1 MNVAGSITE
10 LSRRHPHPPA
20 LGRRRACGCLLSA
33 AFCCLP
39 GLKAQAA
46 ALAADA
52 VALTEV
58 AAGVHVFHGAHEEAT
73 GANLGA
79 IANIAVIIGN
89 EAVAVVDTG
98 GSLAWGNRLRSA
110 VRGLTPLPIR
120 YLINSHVHP
129 DHIFGNA
136 AFDGDAPE
144 IWGHYKLPES
154 LAARGRFYL
163 EQVNE
168 QLGSVAE
175 GTRVVAPTRLVKGVQ
190 ELDLG
195 GRILRLES
203 HPTAHTDNDLTV
215 FDSATG
221 TLFASDLLFMERLP
235 AIDGSLNGWL
245 SVMTTLRK
253 IPAARVVAG
262 HGPVSAAWPA
272 ALESQERYLQQLRAD
287 LRDLLAA
294 GIPMEKAVET
304 AGQSERAHWLLFDD
318 YNARNVV
325 AAYAELEW
333 E

>member
-1 MNVAGSITE
+1 MSVAGSITE
-10 LSRRHPHPPA
+10 LPQLHPHPPA

-46 ALAADA
+46 ALATNALE
-52 VALTEV
+52 LTEV
-58 AAGVHVFHGAHEEAT
+58 ATGVHVFHGVHEEAT
-73 GANLGA
+73 STNLGA

-110 VRGLTPLPIR
+110 VRTMTSLPIR

-136 AFDGDAPE
+136 AFDSDAPE

-154 LAARGRFYL
+154 LAARGQFYL
-163 EQVNE
+163 DQINE
-168 QLGSVAE
+168 LLGGAAE
-175 GTRVVAPTRLVKGVQ
+175 GTRVVAPARLVNGTQ

-195 GRILRLES
+195 GRVLRLES

-215 FDSATG
+215 FDAATG
-221 TLFASDLLFMERLP
+221 TLVASDLLFMERLP

-245 SVMTTLRK
+245 SVLAALRN
-253 IPAARVVAG
+253 IPAARVVPG
-262 HGPVSAAWPA
+262 HGPPAAAWPA
-272 ALESQERYLQQLRAD
+272 ALEPQERYLQRLRTD
-287 LRDLLAA
+287 LRNLIAA

-304 AGQSERAHWLLFDD
+304 AGQSERANWVLFDD

-325 AAYAELEW
+325 TAYAELEW

>member
-10 LSRRHPHPPA
+10 LPQRYPLPPS
-20 LGRRRACGCLLSA
+20 LGRRHACGCLLSA

-46 ALAADA
+46 ALAANA
-52 VALTEV
+52 VELTEV
-58 AAGVHVFHGAHEEAT
+58 APGIHVFHGVHEEAT
-73 GANLGA
+73 SANLGA

-89 EAVAVVDTG
+89 KAVAVVDTG
-98 GSLAWGNRLRSA
+98 GSLAWGTRLRSA
-110 VRGLTPLPIR
+110 IRSLTALPIR
-120 YLINSHVHP
+120 HLINSHVHP

-136 AFDGDAPE
+136 AFDSDGLE

-154 LAARGRFYL
+154 LAARGQFYL
-163 EQVNE
+163 DQVKE
-168 QLGSVAE
+168 LLGGDAE
-175 GTRVVAPTRLVKGVQ
+175 GTRVVAPTRLVNGVQ

-195 GRILRLES
+195 GRVLRLAS

-215 FDSATG
+215 YDGATG

-245 SVMTTLRK
+245 SMLAALRNV
-253 IPAARVVAG
+253 PAARVVPG
-262 HGPVSAAWPA
+262 HGPVSAPWPA
-272 ALESQERYLQQLRAD
+272 ALERQERYLQRLRAD
-287 LRDLLAA
+287 LRHLIAA
-294 GIPMEKAVET
+294 GIPMETAVET
-304 AGQSERAHWLLFDD
+304 AGQSERAHWRLFDD

-325 AAYAELEW
+325 TAYAELEW

>member
-10 LSRRHPHPPA
+10 LPQRHPLPPA

-39 GLKAQAA
+39 GLKAQAG
-46 ALAADA
+46 ALASDA
-52 VALTEV
+52 VKLTEV
-58 AAGVHVFHGAHEEAT
+58 AAGVHVFHGVHEEAT

-79 IANIAVIIGN
+79 IANIAVIVGN
-89 EAVAVVDTG
+89 DSIAIVDTG
-98 GSLAWGNRLRSA
+98 GSLAWGTRLRSA
-110 VRGLTPLPIR
+110 IRNLTPLPIR
-120 YLINSHVHP
+120 HLINSHVHP

-136 AFDGDAPE
+136 AFDGDEPE

-154 LAARGRFYL
+154 LTARGQFYL

-168 QLGSVAE
+168 LLGSVAE
-175 GTRVVAPTRLVKGVQ
+175 GTRITAPTRLVNGLQ

-195 GRILRLES
+195 GRTLRLQS

-245 SVMTTLRK
+245 SVMATMRN
-253 IPAARVVAG
+253 IPAARVVPG
-262 HGPVSAAWPA
+262 HGPVSATWPA
-272 ALESQERYLQQLRAD
+272 ALETQERYLQRLRAD

-304 AGQSERAHWLLFDD
+304 AGQSERAHWQLFDD

>member
-1 MNVAGSITE
+1 MSAADSITE
-10 LSRRHPHPPA
+10 LSQRHHFQPAIGRRH
-20 LGRRRACGCLLSA
+20 ACGCLLSA

-52 VALTEV
+52 LELTEV
-58 AAGVHVFHGAHEEAT
+58 AAGVYVFHGVHEEAT

-79 IANIAVIIGN
+79 IANVAVITGR

-98 GSLAWGNRLRSA
+98 GSLAWGTRLHSAIRS
-110 VRGLTPLPIR
+110 LTPLPVR
-120 YLINSHVHP
+120 HVINSHVHP

-136 AFDGDAPE
+136 AFDGDEPE

-154 LAARGRFYL
+154 LTARGQFYL
-163 EQVNE
+163 EQVKE
-168 QLGSVAE
+168 LLGSAAE

-195 GRILRLES
+195 GRALLLES

-215 FDSATG
+215 FDAATG

-245 SVMTTLRK
+245 SVMAALQSL
-253 IPAARVVAG
+253 PADRVVPG
-262 HGPVSAAWPA
+262 HGPVSASWPA
-272 ALESQERYLQQLRAD
+272 ALDPQQRYLQRLRAD
-287 LRDLLAA
+287 LRDLIAA

-304 AGQSERAHWLLFDD
+304 AGQAERAHWRLFDD

-325 AAYAELEW
+325 TAYAELEW